1 MKFYEVVDALMRS
14 KNLRQVDLCRMSG
27 LSSAY
32 MSMFLKGKMQDPTLS
47 TAVSITH
54 ALGYT
59 IDEMVEMMETGIKE
73 AGE

>member
-47 TAVSITH
+47 TAVSITR

-59 IDEMVEMMETGIKE
+59 LDEMVEMMENGIEE

>member
-59 IDEMVEMMETGIKE
+59 LDEMVEMMETGIKE

>member
-59 IDEMVEMMETGIKE
+59 LDEMVEMMENGVEE
-73 AGE
+73 ADE